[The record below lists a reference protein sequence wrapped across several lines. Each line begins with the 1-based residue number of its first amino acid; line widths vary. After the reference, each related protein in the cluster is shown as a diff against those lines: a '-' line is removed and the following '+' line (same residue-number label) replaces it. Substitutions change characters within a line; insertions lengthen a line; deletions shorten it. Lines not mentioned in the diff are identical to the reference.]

1 MCHQTRGGIPI
12 SIHSLRVEGDKKE
25 VVHVVHKHNFNPLP
39 PCGGRQNKHFVRWR
53 QIYFN
58 PLPPCGGRPDKCDA
72 LEHFQDFNPLPPCG
86 GRPLFASIRVPHFVF
101 QSTPSVWRETDDWVE
116 HFKTYYPFQ
125 STPSVW
131 RETYTSF
138 IVVVSLTFQSTPSV
152 WRETIDGYKNVDR
165 LKHFNPLPPC
175 GGRLPFEIVSCRHID
190 FNPLPPCGGRLLDIW
205 VKIRVGLHFNPLPP
219 CGGRQI
225 RMINYDVA
233 THFNPLPPCGGRPE
247 CLIKASRNVVF
258 QSTPSVWRE
267 TRRRLA
273 AQVFMRNFNPLPP
286 CGGRPCSYYYSI
298 KIRNISIHSIRVEGD
313 RPQRRP

>member
-1 MCHQTRGGIPI
+1 MSGFLYPVCI
-12 SIHSLRVEGDKKE
+12 SIHSLRVEGDRCSQ
-25 VVHVVHKHNFNPLP
+25 VSVY
-39 PCGGRQNKHFVRWR
+39 R
-53 QIYFN
+53 ISYFN
-58 PLPPCGGRPDKCDA
+58 PLPPCGGRRLSQNIESADDR
-72 LEHFQDFNPLPPCG
+72 FQSTPSVWRETRCFLSARSPS
-86 GRPLFASIRVPHFVF
+86 SISIHSLRVEGDEKIVWRCAISWTFQSTPSVWRETLWHIQNVTESIF

-165 LKHFNPLPPC
+165 LK
-175 GGRLPFEIVSCRHID
+175 
-190 FNPLPPCGGRLLDIW
+190 
-205 VKIRVGLHFNPLPP
+205 HFNPLPP

>member
-1 MCHQTRGGIPI
+1 MWRETLWHIQNVTE
-12 SIHSLRVEGDKKE
+12 SI
-25 VVHVVHKHNFNPLP
+25 
-39 PCGGRQNKHFVRWR
+39 
-53 QIYFN
+53 
-58 PLPPCGGRPDKCDA
+58 
-72 LEHFQDFNPLPPCG
+72 
-86 GRPLFASIRVPHFVF
+86 F

-165 LKHFNPLPPC
+165 LK
-175 GGRLPFEIVSCRHID
+175 
-190 FNPLPPCGGRLLDIW
+190 
-205 VKIRVGLHFNPLPP
+205 HFNPLPP

-298 KIRNISIHSIRVEGD
+298 KIRNISIHSLRVEGD